1 MEYYELLGLREEP
14 FTSSPNPR
22 YLFKSKEH
30 RECLNRLEIS
40 IRLRRGLS
48 VVLGRI
54 GTGKTTLSRTLL
66 QMFQQE
72 QERYIFAL
80 ILDPI
85 FPSEYVFLRNLM
97 DLFHIKSRARSVLE
111 CKNALETF
119 LFKGGVEEGKIIVLV
134 IDEGQNLTPTY
145 LEALRNLLNYETN
158 EYKLLQLVIFAQL
171 DFLPRLA
178 RNPNFE
184 DRITTSYMLNPLN
197 EADTKAMID
206 FRLQQAGWDGKRPIF
221 TEESSREIYLVT
233 RGYPRRV
240 TNLCH
245 NCIIE
250 MLRTD
255 KTNVDPEMVQHVV
268 STEVP
273 LSGREP
279 ARISN

>member
-1 MEYYELLGLREEP
+1 MEYYELLGLEEEP

-22 YLFKSKEH
+22 FLFKSKEH

-48 VVLGRI
+48 IVLGRI
-54 GTGKTTLSRTLL
+54 GTGKTTLSRALL

-72 QERYIFAL
+72 EENYIFGL

-85 FPSEYVFLRNLM
+85 YPSEYVFLRNIM
-97 DLFHIKSRARSVLE
+97 ELFNIKTRARSVLE
-111 CKNALETF
+111 CKNAIESF
-119 LFKGGVEEGKIIVLV
+119 LFQKGVEEGKRIALI

-145 LEALRNLLNYETN
+145 LETLRNLLNYETN

-171 DFLPRLA
+171 DFLPRLS

-197 EADTKAMID
+197 EVDTKAMIE
-206 FRLQQAGWDGKRPIF
+206 FRLTQAGLDGQKRLF
-221 TEESSREIYLVT
+221 SDEAFQEIYLVT

-245 NCIIE
+245 NCLIE
-250 MLRTD
+250 MLRRD
-255 KTNVDPEMVQHVV
+255 KVQVELETV
-268 STEVP
+268 QYVISTEVP
-273 LSGREP
+273 IGGRE
-279 ARISN
+279 

>member
-1 MEYYELLGLREEP
+1 MEYYELLGLNEEP

-22 YLFKSKEH
+22 FLFKAKEH
-30 RECLNRLEIS
+30 RECLNRLEIAV
-40 IRLRRGLS
+40 RLRRGLS
-48 VVLGRI
+48 IVLGRI

-72 QERYIFAL
+72 QEDYAFGL

-97 DLFHIKSRARSVLE
+97 DHFDIKTRARSVLE
-111 CKNALETF
+111 CKNAIESF
-119 LFKGGVEEGKIIVLV
+119 LFQKGVEEGKRIVLI

-145 LEALRNLLNYETN
+145 LETLRNLLNYETN

-171 DFLPRLA
+171 DFLPRLS

-184 DRITTSYMLNPLN
+184 DRVTTSYMLNPLN
-197 EADTKAMID
+197 EQDTKAMIEY
-206 FRLQQAGWDGKRPIF
+206 RLQQAGWDGQRQFF
-221 TEESSREIYLVT
+221 TDQAFQEIYIVT

-245 NCIIE
+245 NCLIE
-250 MLRTD
+250 ILRRD
-255 KTNVDPEMVQHVV
+255 SMQVDLDVVQYVV

-273 LSGREP
+273 LGGRE
-279 ARISN
+279 ST

>member
-1 MEYYELLGLREEP
+1 MEYYELLGLNEEP

-22 YLFKSKEH
+22 FMFRSKEH

-40 IRLRRGLS
+40 VRLRRGLS

-54 GTGKTTLSRTLL
+54 GTGKTTLSRTLI

-72 QERYIFAL
+72 QERYVFGL

-97 DLFHIKSRARSVLE
+97 DLFHIKTRARSVLE
-111 CKNALETF
+111 CKNVLESF
-119 LFKGGVEEGKIIVLV
+119 LFQTGVEEGKTIVLV

-145 LEALRNLLNYETN
+145 LETLRNLRNFETN

-171 DFLPRLA
+171 DFLPRLS

-197 EADTKAMID
+197 EPDTKAMID
-206 FRLQQAGWDGKRPIF
+206 FRLKQAGMDDNRQIF
-221 TEESSREIYLVT
+221 SEDAFQEIYLVT

-250 MLRTD
+250 MLRND
-255 KTNVDPEMVQHVV
+255 KMVVDRDIVQYVI

-273 LSGREP
+273 IGGREKP
-279 ARISN
+279 

>member
-1 MEYYELLGLREEP
+1 MEYYELLGLKEEP
-14 FTSSPNPR
+14 FTTSPNPR
-22 YLFKSKEH
+22 FMYKSKEH
-30 RECLNRLEIS
+30 RECLNRLEIAL
-40 IRLRRGLS
+40 RLRRGLS

-72 QERYIFAL
+72 EDRYVFGL

-85 FPSEYVFLRNLM
+85 FPSEYVLLRNLM
-97 DLFHIKSRARSVLE
+97 DLFHIKTRARSVLE
-111 CKNALETF
+111 CKNVLESF
-119 LFKGGVEEGKIIVLV
+119 LFQKGVEEGKIIILV

-145 LEALRNLLNYETN
+145 LETLRNLLNFETN

-171 DFLPRLA
+171 DFLPRLS

-184 DRITTSYMLNPLN
+184 DRINTSYMLNPLN
-197 EADTKAMID
+197 EADTKLMIEY
-206 FRLQQAGWDGKRPIF
+206 RLKQAGSDGNRQIF
-221 TEESSREIYLVT
+221 AEDAFQEIYLVT

-250 MLRTD
+250 MLRND
-255 KTNVDPEMVQHVV
+255 KMIVDSDIVQYVI

-273 LSGREP
+273 IGGRETP
-279 ARISN
+279 

>member
-1 MEYYELLGLREEP
+1 MEYYELLGLKEEP

-22 YLFKSKEH
+22 FMFKSKEH
-30 RECLNRLEIS
+30 RECLNRLEIAL
-40 IRLRRGLS
+40 RLRRGLS

-72 QERYIFAL
+72 EDRYAFGL

-85 FPSEYVFLRNLM
+85 FPSEYVLLRNLM
-97 DLFHIKSRARSVLE
+97 DLFHIKTRARSVLE
-111 CKNALETF
+111 CKNVLESF
-119 LFKGGVEEGKIIVLV
+119 LFQKGVEEGKIIILV

-145 LEALRNLLNYETN
+145 LETLRNLLNFETN

-171 DFLPRLA
+171 DFLPRLS

-197 EADTKAMID
+197 EPDTKAMIE
-206 FRLQQAGWDGKRPIF
+206 FRLKQAGSDGDRQIF
-221 TEESSREIYLVT
+221 TEEAYQEIYLVT

-250 MLRTD
+250 MLRND
-255 KTNVDPEMVQHVV
+255 KMIVDRDIVQYVV

-273 LSGREP
+273 IGGRETP
-279 ARISN
+279 

>member
-1 MEYYELLGLREEP
+1 MEYYELLGLKEEP

-22 YLFKSKEH
+22 FMFRSKEH

-40 IRLRRGLS
+40 VRLRRGLS

-54 GTGKTTLSRTLL
+54 GTGKTTLSRTLI

-72 QERYIFAL
+72 QERYIFGL

-97 DLFHIKSRARSVLE
+97 DLFHIKTRARSVLE
-111 CKNALETF
+111 CKNVLESF
-119 LFKGGVEEGKIIVLV
+119 LFQKGVEDGKTIVLV
-134 IDEGQNLTPTY
+134 VDEGQNLTPTY
-145 LEALRNLLNYETN
+145 LETLRNLLNFETN

-171 DFLPRLA
+171 DFLPRLS

-197 EADTKAMID
+197 EADTKSMVE
-206 FRLQQAGWDGKRPIF
+206 FRLKQAGLDDNRQIF
-221 TEESSREIYLVT
+221 TEDSLQEIYLVT

-250 MLRTD
+250 MLRND
-255 KTNVDPEMVQHVV
+255 KMIVDRDIVQYVI

-273 LSGREP
+273 IGGREKP
-279 ARISN
+279 

>member
-1 MEYYELLGLREEP
+1 MEYYELLGLKEEP
-14 FTSSPNPR
+14 FTTSPNPR
-22 YLFKSKEH
+22 FMYKSKEH
-30 RECLNRLEIS
+30 RECLNRLEIAL
-40 IRLRRGLS
+40 RLRRGLS

-72 QERYIFAL
+72 EDRYVFGL

-85 FPSEYVFLRNLM
+85 FPSEYVLLRNLM
-97 DLFHIKSRARSVLE
+97 DLFHIKTRARSVLE
-111 CKNALETF
+111 CKNVLESF
-119 LFKGGVEEGKIIVLV
+119 LFQKGVEEGKIIILV

-145 LEALRNLLNYETN
+145 LETLRNLLNFETN

-171 DFLPRLA
+171 DFLPRLS

-184 DRITTSYMLNPLN
+184 DRINTSYMLNPLN
-197 EADTKAMID
+197 EADTKLMIEY
-206 FRLQQAGWDGKRPIF
+206 RLKQAGSDGNRQLF
-221 TEESSREIYLVT
+221 AEDAYQEIYLVT

-250 MLRTD
+250 MLRND
-255 KTNVDPEMVQHVV
+255 KMIVDSDIVQYVI

-273 LSGREP
+273 IGGRETP
-279 ARISN
+279 

>member
-14 FTSSPNPR
+14 FSSSPNPKFL
-22 YLFKSKEH
+22 YKSSEH
-30 RECLNRLEIS
+30 LECLNRLEIA

-54 GTGKTTLSRTLL
+54 GTGKTTLSRALL
-66 QMFQQE
+66 QSFMEERE
-72 QERYIFAL
+72 QYHFGLVI
-80 ILDPI
+80 DPI
-85 FPSEYVFLRNLM
+85 FPSEYAFMRNII
-97 DLFHIKSRARSVLE
+97 DLFRIKSKARSVFE
-111 CKNALETF
+111 CKNAIETF
-119 LFKGGVEEGKIIVLV
+119 LFQKGVQEGKIVVMV

-145 LEALRNLLNYETN
+145 IEALRNLLNYETN
-158 EYKLLQLVIFAQL
+158 EFKLLQLVVFAQL

-197 EADTKAMID
+197 EEETQKMIHY
-206 FRLQQAGWDGKRPIF
+206 RLIQSGWDGQTEIF
-221 TEESSREIYLVT
+221 SPEAIKEIYFVT

-240 TNLCH
+240 MNICH

-250 MLRTD
+250 MLRTERAVID
-255 KTNVDPEMVQHVV
+255 EDIVQHIV

-273 LSGREP
+273 YNG
-279 ARISN
+279 

>member
-1 MEYYELLGLREEP
+1 MEYYELLGLNEEP

-22 YLFKSKEH
+22 FLFKAKEH
-30 RECLNRLEIS
+30 RECLTRLEIAV
-40 IRLRRGLS
+40 RLRRGLS
-48 VVLGRI
+48 IVLGRI
-54 GTGKTTLSRTLL
+54 GTGKTTLSRPLL

-72 QERYIFAL
+72 QEDYAFGL

-97 DLFHIKSRARSVLE
+97 DHFDIKTRARSVLE
-111 CKNALETF
+111 CKNAIESF
-119 LFKGGVEEGKIIVLV
+119 LFQKGVEEGKRIVLI

-145 LEALRNLLNYETN
+145 LETLRNLLNYETN

-171 DFLPRLA
+171 DFLPRLS

-184 DRITTSYMLNPLN
+184 DRVTTSYMLNPLN
-197 EADTKAMID
+197 EQDTKAMIEY
-206 FRLQQAGWDGKRPIF
+206 RLQQAGWDGQRQFF
-221 TEESSREIYLVT
+221 TDQAFQEIYIVT

-245 NCIIE
+245 NCLIE
-250 MLRTD
+250 ILRRD
-255 KTNVDPEMVQHVV
+255 SMQVDLDVVQYVV

-273 LSGREP
+273 LGGRE
-279 ARISN
+279 ST

>member
-1 MEYYELLGLREEP
+1 MEYYELLGLQEEP

-22 YLFKSKEH
+22 FLFKSKEH
-30 RECLNRLEIS
+30 RECLNRLEIA

-72 QERYIFAL
+72 ADRYLFGL
-80 ILDPI
+80 ILNPI

-97 DLFHIKSRARSVLE
+97 DLFHIKTKARSVLE
-111 CKNALETF
+111 CKNVLETF
-119 LFKGGVEEGKIIVLV
+119 LFQKGVEDGKIIVLV

-145 LEALRNLLNYETN
+145 LETMRNLLNYETN

-171 DFLPRLA
+171 DFLPRLS

-197 EADTKAMID
+197 EADTRDMID
-206 FRLQQAGWDGKRPIF
+206 FRLKQAGWDGGSKIF
-221 TEESSREIYLVT
+221 TEQAFQEIYLLT

-240 TNLCH
+240 TSLCH

-250 MLRTD
+250 MLRND
-255 KTNVDPEMVQHVV
+255 KMTVDQEAVQYVV

-273 LSGREP
+273 IGGRES
-279 ARISN
+279 A

>member
-1 MEYYELLGLREEP
+1 MEYYELLGLKEEP
-14 FTSSPNPR
+14 FTTSPNPR
-22 YLFKSKEH
+22 FMYKSKEH
-30 RECLNRLEIS
+30 RECLNRLEIAL
-40 IRLRRGLS
+40 RLRRGLS

-72 QERYIFAL
+72 EDRYVFGL

-85 FPSEYVFLRNLM
+85 FPSEYVLLRNLM
-97 DLFHIKSRARSVLE
+97 DLFHIKTRARSVLE
-111 CKNALETF
+111 CKNVLESF
-119 LFKGGVEEGKIIVLV
+119 LFQKGVEEGKIIILV

-145 LEALRNLLNYETN
+145 LETLRNLLNFETN

-171 DFLPRLA
+171 DFLPRLS

-184 DRITTSYMLNPLN
+184 DRINTSYMLNPLN
-197 EADTKAMID
+197 EADTKLMIEY
-206 FRLQQAGWDGKRPIF
+206 RLKQAGSDGNRQIF
-221 TEESSREIYLVT
+221 AEDAFQEIYLVT

-250 MLRTD
+250 MLRND
-255 KTNVDPEMVQHVV
+255 KMIVDSEIVQYVI

-273 LSGREP
+273 IGGRETP
-279 ARISN
+279 

>member
-1 MEYYELLGLREEP
+1 MEYYELMGLKEEP
-14 FTSSPNPR
+14 FASSPNPR
-22 YLFKSKEH
+22 YLFKSTEH
-30 RECLNRLEIS
+30 RECLNRLEIA

-54 GTGKTTLSRTLL
+54 GTGKTTLSRALL
-66 QMFQQE
+66 QSFRQDMEHYQFGM
-72 QERYIFAL
+72 

-85 FPSEYVFLRNLM
+85 FPSEYAFMRNIV
-97 DLFHIKSRARSVLE
+97 DLFRIRSRARSVLE
-111 CKNALETF
+111 CKNAIETF
-119 LFKGGVEEGKIIVLV
+119 LFQKGVEEGKIIVLV

-178 RNPNFE
+178 RNSNFE

-197 EADTKAMID
+197 ESDTKAMIQ
-206 FRLQQAGWDGKRPIF
+206 FRLTQAGWDGKEPIF
-221 TEESSREIYLVT
+221 TDDASKMIYSVT
-233 RGYPRRV
+233 RGYPRKV

-250 MLRTD
+250 MLRLE
-255 KTNVDPEMVQHVV
+255 KTFVDPEVIKHVV
-268 STEVP
+268 ATEVP
-273 LSGREP
+273 YSG
-279 ARISN
+279 